1 MTVTLV
7 FASATAEAVALI
19 GVLEELTSFTF
30 AGVADS
36 GGFFDQLDFLLNYG
50 LAHLNFLND
59 FLLNDGLAHLNFLN
73 RWSGDSDSL
82 TTISMLSVTL
92 ILALVAAETALVL
105 VLYKVASLASAFA
118 KFNDFFLF
126 VVEVDGGSALRLG
139 LGGSGVHRSLL
150 LVFLLLEFNSFA
162 ATSVSDF
169 RAVSAA
175 STAEAMA
182 LLRMSSVLT
191 SFSGALL
198 RLVGLKE
205 FLELAH
211 LETFLNGEG
220 SYFIKGNVLGL

>member
-19 GVLEELTSFTF
+19 GVLEELTSFTL
-30 AGVADS
+30 AGIADS
-36 GGFFDQLDFLLNYG
+36 GGFFDQLDLLLN
-50 LAHLNFLND
+50 N
-59 FLLNDGLAHLNFLN
+59 GLAHLNFLN
-73 RWSGDSDSL
+73 RGSGDSDSL

-92 ILALVAAETALVL
+92 VLALVAAETALVL
-105 VLYKVASLASAFA
+105 VLDKVASLASALA

-182 LLRMSSVLT
+182 LLRMSLVLT

-205 FLELAH
+205 ILELAH

-220 SYFIKGNVLGL
+220 SYFIEGNVLGL